1 MPENITNM
9 KIVLISTYELGRQ
22 PFGLAS
28 PAAWLRRKGYQV
40 TTSDVAID
48 AFPTEAIRQAN
59 VVAFYVPM
67 HAATRLAV
75 QLINRVKH
83 LNSQAHLCFYGL
95 YAPVNEKYL
104 RRLGAQTILG
114 GEFEEGLLNLC
125 QRLDAK
131 GESGSHIM
139 QKEPVISL
147 SRQDFAKPDRF
158 ELPNLSNYAKLFYED
173 SPPKI
178 TGYVE
183 ASRGC
188 KHLCRHCPIVPIY
201 NGRFRIIPKGIV
213 LQDIRQQIEAG
224 AQHITFGDPDFF
236 NGPGHAI
243 PIIQSLHEEFPAL
256 TYDVTIKIE
265 HLLKHHRLLPTL
277 KDTGCEIITSA
288 VESIDDR
295 ILEIFDKRHTREDF
309 IKVVEIF
316 DNIGLNLN
324 PTFVTFTP
332 WTTLE
337 GYQELLA
344 TMAELNLIEN
354 ISPIQL
360 SIRLLITEGSRL
372 LDHPETR
379 KYLGAYYEQMLSYE
393 WRNPDGRVEEL
404 FKDVREVTHNGQK
417 KGLPRRKIFQ
427 GIWECTNSYLDS
439 NKLLPV
445 QNHRSRTTIPYLNEP
460 WYC

>member
-1 MPENITNM
+1 MR
-9 KIVLISTYELGRQ
+9 IVLVSTYELGRQ

-28 PAAWLRRKGYQV
+28 PAAWLRRKGYHV

-48 AFPTEAIRQAN
+48 AFPAEAIRQAN

-67 HAATRLAV
+67 HTATRLAV
-75 QLINRVKH
+75 QLIKRVKR
-83 LNSQAHLCFYGL
+83 LNPQAHLCFYGL

-104 RRLGAQTILG
+104 RRLGAHTILG
-114 GEFEEGLLNLC
+114 GEFEAGLLSLC
-125 QRLDAK
+125 QRLDVK
-131 GESGSHIM
+131 GESSPHFM

-147 SRQDFAKPDRF
+147 SRQEFTKPDRY
-158 ELPNLSNYAKLFYED
+158 ELPNLSNYAKLYYED
-173 SPPKI
+173 SPPKM

-201 NGRFRIIPKGIV
+201 NGRFRIIAKDIV
-213 LQDIRQQIEAG
+213 LQDIRQQVEAG

-243 PIIQSLHEEFPAL
+243 PIVQSLHEEFPHL

-265 HLLKHHRLLPTL
+265 HLLKHERLLPTL

-288 VESIDDR
+288 VESIDNR
-295 ILEIFDKRHTREDF
+295 VLEIFDKQHNREDLT
-309 IKVVEIF
+309 KVVEIF
-316 DNIGLNLN
+316 DRIGLNLN
-324 PTFVTFTP
+324 PTLVTFTP

-360 SIRLLITEGSRL
+360 AIRLLITEGSRL

-379 KYLGAYYEQMLSYE
+379 KYLGTYDEQMLSYE
-393 WRNPDGRVEEL
+393 WRNPDSRVEEL
-404 FKDVREVTHNGQK
+404 SRDVREIIHNGQK
-417 KGLPRRKIFQ
+417 TVLYRRKIFHE
-427 GIWECTNSYLDS
+427 IWECTNSYLDS
-439 NKLLPV
+439 NKLLPD
-445 QNHRSRTTIPYLNEP
+445 QNHRSRATIPYLNEP